1 MSEHNDDLTV
11 NEIDTLKARA
21 DKMGISYHPSI
32 GAEKL
37 REKIDAALAEANPN
51 QATEDTDTASEGE
64 TRNQRVRRLRSEA
77 SKLVRIRVTC
87 MNPNKKDWEGEI
99 FTVSNSVVGTF
110 KRYVPFNA
118 EEGWHVEQ
126 IILNQLKQRECQIF
140 VKKRERNGLQSSEGK
155 LIKEFAIEVLPPL
168 TEKELKELAQRQ
180 AMAAGQ

>member
-1 MSEHNDDLTV
+1 MSEHNDDLNV
-11 NEIDTLKARA
+11 NELENLKARA
-21 DKMGISYHPSI
+21 DKLGVSYHPSI
-32 GAEKL
+32 GADKL
-37 REKIDAALAEANPN
+37 REKINAAMAEGDPTQGAK
-51 QATEDTDTASEGE
+51 DTGEAHEGE
-64 TRNQRVRRLRSEA
+64 TRNQRVRRLRDEA

-87 MNPNKKDWEGEI
+87 MNPNKKEWDGEI

-140 VKKRERNGLQSSEGK
+140 VKKRVRGLQTSEGK

-180 AMAAGQ
+180 AMASGTQ